1 MVIRAWLRI
10 TYLLLPLGWEL
21 LCTYT
26 YNNPIFHPTN
36 LVTLLQTFNNSYYRA
51 LPRER
56 SGSRIQTK
64 SQTCEKAH
72 NTLSFLLLHCLLSD
86 STNHF
91 TNSFMLLVMFIP
103 EHSVFYICVWVCMYL
118 CLPAYLY
125 TYMCIYVCICMY
137 V

>member
-10 TYLLLPLGWEL
+10 TYLLLPLRWEL

-36 LVTLLQTFNNSYYRA
+36 LVTLLQTFNNSYYSA
-51 LPRER
+51 LERER

-72 NTLSFLLLHCLLSD
+72 NTLSFLLFHCLLSD

-91 TNSFMLLVMFIP
+91 TNSFMLHIP
-103 EHSVFYICVWVCMYL
+103 EHSVSYICVWVCMYL

-125 TYMCIYVCICMY
+125 TYMCIYVCIFLY

>member
-36 LVTLLQTFNNSYYRA
+36 LVILLQTFNNSYYRA